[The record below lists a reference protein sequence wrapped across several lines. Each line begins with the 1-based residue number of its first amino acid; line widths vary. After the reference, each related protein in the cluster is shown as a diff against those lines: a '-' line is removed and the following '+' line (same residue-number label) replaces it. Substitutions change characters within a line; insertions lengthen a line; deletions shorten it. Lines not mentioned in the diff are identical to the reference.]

1 VQWTEIGKAAEQLAA
16 FFRLGDLLAASP
28 APRPGEAMSRSSPP
42 RLESLADAA
51 DYLDGLIN
59 RERRPGFDYQRL
71 DLRPSR
77 ALLDA
82 LGRPDDSLSVVHVA
96 GSKGKGSTC
105 LFVESILLALGESV
119 GTFTSPHLESWVERF
134 RLDGH
139 SVDEA
144 LLVDAVERVRPPVE
158 RLRSGPVETRPSFFD
173 VTTAVA
179 CLLFAEAGV
188 DRALLEVGL
197 GGRLDSTNV
206 VSPAVTCITSIEL
219 EHTDKLGSS
228 EAEIA
233 AEKAGILKPG
243 VVAVLG
249 ALGPDAERV
258 IRTRAE
264 EVGAPIRALGEDFRI
279 ESSARRV
286 PRGPISADAAE
297 EFRYVEPA
305 GLAFDV
311 ALAAAGT
318 PARLNA
324 ALAIACV
331 RALDVFSP
339 QAIAEAVPP
348 ALASRSLPGRVE
360 ILAADSRIVVDSAH
374 TARSAEALARALER
388 VAPKGYELLLSV
400 SGDKDLPALLEP
412 LLSRA
417 QRVWTTRAEPTRS
430 LAAEALAERV
440 RACRPGIEVVALE
453 DPTEACRRARA
464 ELGDGL
470 VLCATGSV
478 YLAGVARRML
488 ARPRS

>member
-1 VQWTEIGKAAEQLAA
+1 
-16 FFRLGDLLAASP
+16 
-28 APRPGEAMSRSSPP
+28 
-42 RLESLADAA
+42 
-51 DYLDGLIN
+51 
-59 RERRPGFDYQRL
+59 
-71 DLRPSR
+71 
-77 ALLDA
+77 
-82 LGRPDDSLSVVHVA
+82 
-96 GSKGKGSTC
+96 
-105 LFVESILLALGESV
+105 
-119 GTFTSPHLESWVERF
+119 
-134 RLDGH
+134 
-139 SVDEA
+139 
-144 LLVDAVERVRPPVE
+144 
-158 RLRSGPVETRPSFFD
+158 
-173 VTTAVA
+173 VTTAIA

-219 EHTDKLGSS
+219 EHTDKLGET

-258 IRTRAE
+258 IRRRAQ
-264 EVGAPIRALGEDFRI
+264 EVGAPIRALGEDFQI
-279 ESSARRV
+279 EPCARRV
-286 PRGPISADAAE
+286 SPRALPADAAE
-297 EFRYVEPA
+297 GFRYVEPT

-311 ALAAAGT
+311 ALAVAGT

-331 RALDVFSP
+331 RALELFP
-339 QAIAEAVPP
+339 GRAIAEAVPP
-348 ALASRSLPGRVE
+348 ALAGRSLPGRVE
-360 ILAADSRIVVDSAH
+360 ILSADPRIVVDSAH
-374 TARSAEALARALER
+374 TARSAEALAEALER

-412 LLSRA
+412 LLSGA

-440 RACRPGIEVVALE
+440 RASRPGIEVVALE
-453 DPTEACRRARA
+453 DPAEAARRARA

-478 YLAGVARRML
+478 YLAGVARRVL
-488 ARPRS
+488 GERRSG